1 MEIERRWSCEQRRRS
16 GVVTITIVR
25 CWIPA
30 SLCLMIL
37 LTDLGSIGEQRLK
50 KDNEF
55 HLGYSEFKIT
65 EVGRR
70 LGVHG

>member
-1 MEIERRWSCEQRRRS
+1 
-16 GVVTITIVR
+16 
-25 CWIPA
+25 
-30 SLCLMIL
+30 MIL